1 VQGARF
7 TVSSARA
14 CFVSCVF
21 CVHHCTVLSCSQ
33 LSAFP
38 CTQVGP
44 WAWKLCCPSERH
56 PLDKTTFAA
65 LQSRNSGTGAR
76 PFQPTPASRAHTPS
90 NPPSCTHRPYCPS
103 TYLPLAGDNHP
114 VSAKTL
120 HDLGSALPRSA
131 LPCSVLPRSVLPGSG
146 GQHHSGQRR
155 SSLSSSGQ
163 ARTGR
168 ARSGQ
173 AHSCQAR
180 SGQISAPLCPAPLC
194 PAPFCPAQFCPAPAV
209 STILVSVAP
218 VYPAQVRPAQVG
230 PAPVR
235 PTPVRPAPVRPAP
248 ISPAQFCPALV
259 SSFSSF
265 FLSVVC

>member
-1 VQGARF
+1 
-7 TVSSARA
+7 VSSARA

-114 VSAKTL
+114 VSAKTRTRSRL
-120 HDLGSALPRSA
+120 RSAPLRSA
-131 LPCSVLPRSVLPGSG
+131 LLR
-146 GQHHSGQRR
+146 
-155 SSLSSSGQ
+155 
-163 ARTGR
+163 
-168 ARSGQ
+168 
-173 AHSCQAR
+173 
-180 SGQISAPLCPAPLC
+180 SAPLSSARLRRSAPFWSASLQSIQLRSGPHRSGPLRSGPLLSGPLRSDPLRSDPLRLVPLSSAPLW
-194 PAPFCPAQFCPAPAV
+194 
-209 STILVSVAP
+209 SV
-218 VYPAQVRPAQVG
+218 
-230 PAPVR
+230 
-235 PTPVRPAPVRPAP
+235 
-248 ISPAQFCPALV
+248 
-259 SSFSSF
+259 
-265 FLSVVC
+265 LSVVSFFQ

>member
-1 VQGARF
+1 M
-7 TVSSARA
+7 SSARA

-76 PFQPTPASRAHTPS
+76 PFQPTPASCAHTPS

-114 VSAKTL
+114 VSAKTRTRSL
-120 HDLGSALPRSA
+120 LRSAPLRSA
-131 LPCSVLPRSVLPGSG
+131 LLR
-146 GQHHSGQRR
+146 
-155 SSLSSSGQ
+155 
-163 ARTGR
+163 
-168 ARSGQ
+168 
-173 AHSCQAR
+173 
-180 SGQISAPLCPAPLC
+180 SAPLSSARLRRSAPFWSASLQSIQLRSGPHRSGPLRSGPLLSGPLRSDPLRSDPLRLVPLSSAPLW
-194 PAPFCPAQFCPAPAV
+194 
-209 STILVSVAP
+209 SV
-218 VYPAQVRPAQVG
+218 
-230 PAPVR
+230 
-235 PTPVRPAPVRPAP
+235 
-248 ISPAQFCPALV
+248 
-259 SSFSSF
+259 
-265 FLSVVC
+265 LSVVSFFQ

>member
-1 VQGARF
+1 M
-7 TVSSARA
+7 SSARA

-76 PFQPTPASRAHTPS
+76 PFQPTPASRARTPS

-114 VSAKTL
+114 VSAKTRTRSRL
-120 HDLGSALPRSA
+120 RSAPLRSA
-131 LPCSVLPRSVLPGSG
+131 LLRSAPLSSARLRRSAP
-146 GQHHSGQRR
+146 GQRR
-155 SSLSSSGQ
+155 SGLSSSGQ

-180 SGQISAPLCPAPLC
+180 SGQISAPICPAPLC

-209 STILVSVAP
+209 STIVVSVAP

-230 PAPVR
+230 PLAFGCTRFAPLEHAV
-235 PTPVRPAPVRPAP
+235 
-248 ISPAQFCPALV
+248 ISVVCR
-259 SSFSSF
+259 SFSSLLIQF
-265 FLSVVC
+265 SCLCYMCLN